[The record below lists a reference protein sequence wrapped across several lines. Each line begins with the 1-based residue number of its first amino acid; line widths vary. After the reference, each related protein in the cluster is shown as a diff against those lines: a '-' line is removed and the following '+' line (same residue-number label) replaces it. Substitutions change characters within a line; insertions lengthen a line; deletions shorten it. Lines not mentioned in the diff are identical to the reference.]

1 MKDSNSCKKV
11 QLAGGEGCRVVYC
24 ETHQVAEMEIG
35 ALSLRF
41 DIETFANLQVL
52 MTEAQHKI
60 QHIQSTRA
68 EQEQVYRQFNLH

>member
-1 MKDSNSCKKV
+1 MKDFNSCKKV
-11 QLAGGEGCRVVYC
+11 LLAGAEGCRVVYC

-41 DIETFANLQVL
+41 DLETFGNLQAL

-60 QHIQSTRA
+60 QRIQTTRA
-68 EQEQVYRQFNLH
+68 EQERTYRQFNLH